1 LTVGFAP
8 TPDQRAAVLA
18 EVARKRVSW
27 APSKEA
33 WSQLR
38 DLVQFIDRRVR
49 LQFWDNIM
57 YLLENEGPYPM
68 LSDCRGIV
76 LLRQA
81 RLDRIEEL
89 PNSSGYSPAKFL
101 HSEKMSGLT
110 LGPIAELL
118 EIATIG

>member
-1 LTVGFAP
+1 MRYRLETAHWRIPSKARAFDGWLEGAP

-38 DLVQFIDRRVR
+38 DLEQFIDRRVR

-57 YLLENEGPYPM
+57 HLLEDEGPYPM

-76 LLRQA
+76 LLRQ
-81 RLDRIEEL
+81 E
-89 PNSSGYSPAKFL
+89 KFL
-101 HSEKMSGLT
+101 
-110 LGPIAELL
+110 
-118 EIATIG
+118 